1 MKNKNLIIISN
12 EKVSKDSFFYCDNID
27 MKTIPEDLSNFF
39 NVTLIAR
46 DSKIKRSRKINI
58 DKIQRSLS
66 IFGYIYNIL
75 KTLKKQNT
83 IYFIVSITPYT
94 FLSYFFLFIFR
105 KKIYVYLRSNGYEEY
120 KAILGFIGPLIYYI
134 MFKTVTFKS
143 KIITCD
149 ERLFEK
155 DKSNIV
161 YPSEIS
167 QLWIDDLK
175 KPNLSKI
182 NLLYVGRVKIEKGI
196 FSLIEILN
204 EIRADFELTIVG
216 KNEKAKISN
225 SKINFIGGG
234 YNAHDLIKIYDNH
247 NISILPSFTEAH
259 PKVIDESLARMRP
272 VIIFEEIIHVI
283 RDKKG
288 IFVCKRDPQS
298 LLETINFII
307 KNYSNIQDDMV
318 TNKLPTKKN
327 FILKLGNILDMN

>member
-318 TNKLPTKKN
+318 ANKLPTKKN